1 MGSKGCFD
9 TISKHFEDTKG
20 KIRSRISKDR
30 QYNEQ
35 RRTGNDIQHTTYT
48 PLPLKKHTKSGWM
61 TSGTPEWFGSF

>member
-48 PLPLKKHTKSGWM
+48 PSP
-61 TSGTPEWFGSF
+61 